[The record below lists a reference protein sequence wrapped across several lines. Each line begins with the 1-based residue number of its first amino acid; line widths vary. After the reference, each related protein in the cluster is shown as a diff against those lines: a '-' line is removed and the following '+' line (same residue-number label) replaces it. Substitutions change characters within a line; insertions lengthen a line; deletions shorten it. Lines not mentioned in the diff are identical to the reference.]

1 MVSNVLGSSVG
12 STEARTHDEQGN
24 VNRKIHAYIHIYIVD
39 TTKLCP
45 LSRKIYED
53 RTIGRNMTAGSMGTK
68 SGLKGAKKSGSQ
80 SQGPNDFNYPVIRDS
95 AAL

>member
-1 MVSNVLGSSVG
+1 MNKGM
-12 STEARTHDEQGN
+12 STEKFTH
-24 VNRKIHAYIHIYIVD
+24 VYIVD

-45 LSRKIYED
+45 LSRKICED
-53 RTIGRNMTAGSMGTK
+53 RTIGRNMTVGSMGTK